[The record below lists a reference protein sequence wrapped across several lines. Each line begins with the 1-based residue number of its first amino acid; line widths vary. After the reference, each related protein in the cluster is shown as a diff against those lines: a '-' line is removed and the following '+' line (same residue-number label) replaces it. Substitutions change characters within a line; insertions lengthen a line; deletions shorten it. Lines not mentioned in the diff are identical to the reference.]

1 MSFCRIEQGDIENEA
16 TFNEVA
22 AILGE
27 GFPEAPLVL
36 SYVGAKTEK
45 DAPRMALAAKKEPQD
60 VKREALR
67 AVIHV
72 ALGMAVLFND
82 LYDAEEQVS
91 PHPPEAQKLT
101 TDQLAVMLLLDAASR
116 LSKNLGREAGE

>member
-1 MSFCRIEQGDIENEA
+1 MSFCRIEQGDVENEA
-16 TFNEVA
+16 IFNEVVA
-22 AILGE
+22 MLAE
-27 GFPEAPLVL
+27 GFSEVPLVF
-36 SYVGAKTEK
+36 SYVGAKTER
-45 DAPRMALAAKKEPQD
+45 DAPRMAWAAKKEPQD

-116 LSKNLGREAGE
+116 LSKNLAREAGE